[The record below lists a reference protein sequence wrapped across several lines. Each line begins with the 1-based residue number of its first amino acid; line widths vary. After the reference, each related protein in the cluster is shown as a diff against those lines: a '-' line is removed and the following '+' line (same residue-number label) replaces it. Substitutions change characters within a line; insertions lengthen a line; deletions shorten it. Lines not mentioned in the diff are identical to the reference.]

1 MRKTIH
7 IEGMHCGHCAGLV
20 NIRLF
25 DLKEIIDVKT
35 DIGLKTS
42 VVTLTRDIDH
52 DVLID
57 AVEKAGYKVTSIV

>member
-20 NIRLF
+20 NIQLY
-25 DLKEIIDVKT
+25 DLKEVMDVKT

-42 VVTLTRDIDH
+42 IVTLSRDIDH
-52 DVLID
+52 DKLIE
-57 AVEKAGYKVTSIV
+57 AVGKAGYKVTSIV